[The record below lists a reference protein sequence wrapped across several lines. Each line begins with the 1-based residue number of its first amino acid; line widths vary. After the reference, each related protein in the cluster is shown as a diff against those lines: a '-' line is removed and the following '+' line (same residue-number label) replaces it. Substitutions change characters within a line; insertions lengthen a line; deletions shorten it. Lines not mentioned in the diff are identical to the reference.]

1 MKAIKNMRELNL
13 MREKLK
19 YKQLL
24 YEKEMVG
31 NSAEIIDNV
40 TDKLKEAAFDLGT
53 RLIFLLISPSKK
65 KRAAEDKD
73 KKKEKKL

>member
-1 MKAIKNMRELNL
+1 MRELNL

-40 TDKLKEAAFDLGT
+40 TDKLKESAFDLGT
-53 RLIFLLISPSKK
+53 RLLFLLISPSKK
-65 KRAAEDKD
+65 KRAAEDAEDKD
-73 KKKEKKL
+73 KKKEKNL